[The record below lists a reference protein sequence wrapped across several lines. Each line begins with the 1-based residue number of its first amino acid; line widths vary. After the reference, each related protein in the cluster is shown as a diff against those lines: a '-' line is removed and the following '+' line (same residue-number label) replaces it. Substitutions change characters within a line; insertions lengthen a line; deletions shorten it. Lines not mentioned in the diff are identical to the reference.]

1 MVMIPSDPTSKFEF
15 KTTPKLVS
23 LFIDSIP
30 FKYEVEEQTEAV
42 FVNRT
47 VVESRPTGE
56 KIYRVSVQLGN
67 DWVPFV
73 FYEGPQSGGRVQV
86 TTITRDGKPYGL
98 CLVQEKMNQLWFG
111 PTRVADSAY
120 LCSFCGNMQ
129 VGPNLTT
136 EQSGNSVSI
145 CRSCVELASSKFG
158 RAPS

>member
-1 MVMIPSDPTSKFEF
+1 MVMISSDPTSKFEF

-42 FVNRT
+42 FLNCT
-47 VVESRPTGE
+47 VESRPTGS

-67 DWVPFV
+67 EWVPFV

-86 TTITRDGKPYGL
+86 TTITRDDKPVGL

-111 PTRVADSAY
+111 PTRIFDSAY

-129 VGPNLTT
+129 VAPNLTT
-136 EQSGNSVSI
+136 MQSGESVSI

-158 RAPS
+158 RASS